1 MGRDARSAK
10 NNIYYKARI
19 EASGYNEK
27 LKSRESAAEMLGVHA
42 STLADYELGIVK
54 CPQPDK
60 VVLMA
65 DLYNAPELLNR
76 YCTDEC
82 PIGCSCVDRLE
93 IENLDRITIKTLS
106 AIKNLDEAKYELLDI
121 TSDGIIDDS
130 EKERFDSFIDT
141 LDKIVIAAG
150 EMKLWVQKNIDRR

>member
-1 MGRDARSAK
+1 
-10 NNIYYKARI
+10 
-19 EASGYNEK
+19 
-27 LKSRESAAEMLGVHA
+27 
-42 STLADYELGIVK
+42 
-54 CPQPDK
+54 
-60 VVLMA
+60 
-65 DLYNAPELLNR
+65 
-76 YCTDEC
+76 
-82 PIGCSCVDRLE
+82 

-150 EMKLWVQKNIDRR
+150 EMKLWVQKNTDRR